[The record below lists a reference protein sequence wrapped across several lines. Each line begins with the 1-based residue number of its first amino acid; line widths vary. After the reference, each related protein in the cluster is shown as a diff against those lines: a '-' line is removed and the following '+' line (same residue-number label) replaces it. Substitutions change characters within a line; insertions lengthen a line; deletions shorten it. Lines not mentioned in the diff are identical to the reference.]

1 MIGKSGRARVGVDIG
16 GTFTDF
22 AIEVG
27 GRRFSRKVLTTAAA
41 PEKGVLEGL
50 AALLKDA
57 GLSVGDVGLI
67 IHGTTLATN
76 ALIERKGART
86 AFVTTDGFR
95 DIVESGFESR
105 YEQYDLTIDLPKP
118 LVPRRWRFS
127 VPERI
132 DSTGRIHRPLNP
144 DAVKALVP
152 QLEREGIEAVA
163 VGFLHSYIN
172 PEHENAAYRI
182 LQNALPGLS
191 YSLSSVVS
199 PEMREY
205 ERFSTACANAY
216 VQPKMATYLKALK
229 VGLSAAG
236 VDCPLL
242 LMLSSG
248 GLTTIETASQ
258 FPVRLVE
265 SGPAGGAI
273 FSSHIARQ
281 CGYEKVLSFDMGGT
295 TAKICLI
302 DNFAP
307 QTSRLFEVARVYRFR
322 KGSGLPLRI
331 PVIEMVEIGAGG
343 GSIARVDAMN
353 RITVGPDSA
362 GSEPGPACYQ
372 RGGDQATVTDADLM
386 LGRIDPEQFAGG
398 KVPLD
403 PAASSHAL
411 AANVGDDLGSSDTLA
426 AFGISEVVDENMANA
441 ARVHAIESGKDVTKC
456 TLIAF
461 GGAAPLHASRVAE
474 KLNVPSF
481 VVPTG
486 AGVGSAVGFLQAP
499 VAYEIVQSD
508 HQRLQ
513 SFDLDRANGLLRQ
526 MTELARAV
534 VEPAAFGSALEEKRM
549 VFMRYVGQGHEIS
562 IPAPV
567 SPISA
572 CDIELLRKSFEEEYS
587 RLYSRT
593 VPASDVE
600 VLTWVVKVTAA
611 IAATRESKAHADN
624 PYQPKPTAERRLFDP
639 DVGKVVSVPVFQRE
653 SLKAGAVFPGPAIV
667 VESETTT
674 IVSSKFKVHVNNL
687 GYLECTRHGAH

>member
-1 MIGKSGRARVGVDIG
+1 MGKSGRARVGVDIG

-22 AIEVG
+22 AIEIG
-27 GRRFSRKVLTTAAA
+27 GRRLSRKVLTTAAA

-50 AALLKDA
+50 AALLEDA
-57 GLSVGDVGLI
+57 GLSVDDVGLI

-132 DSTGRIHRPLNP
+132 DSTGRIHRPLDT

-152 QLEREGIEAVA
+152 QFEREGIEAVA
-163 VGFLHSYIN
+163 IGFLHSYIN
-172 PEHENAAYRI
+172 SEHENAAHRI
-182 LQNALPGLS
+182 LQDALPGLS

-216 VQPKMATYLKALK
+216 VQPRMATYLQALE

-236 VDCPLL
+236 IDCPLL

-248 GLTTIETASQ
+248 GLTTIETASR

-281 CGYEKVLSFDMGGT
+281 CEYEKVLSFDMGGT

-302 DNFAP
+302 DDFVP

-343 GSIARVDAMN
+343 GSIARVDSMN

-403 PAASSHAL
+403 PAASGRAL
-411 AANVGDDLGSSDTLA
+411 AANVGDALGSSDTLA

-441 ARVHAIESGKDVTKC
+441 ARVHAIESGKDVTKR

-474 KLNVPSF
+474 KLNVSSF

-526 MTELARAV
+526 MTELARTV

-562 IPAPV
+562 IPAPTG
-567 SPISA
+567 PILA
-572 CDIELLRKSFEEEYS
+572 CDIELLRKSFEEEYG

-600 VLTWVVKVTAA
+600 ILTWVVKVTAG
-611 IAATRESKAHADN
+611 IADAQKSKVPAHE
-624 PYQPKPTAERRLFDP
+624 PYQPKPTGKRRIFDS
-639 DVGKVVSVPVFQRE
+639 DIGKVVSVPVFQRE
-653 SLKAGAVFPGPAIV
+653 SLKPGATFSGPAIV

-674 IVSSKFKVHVNNL
+674 IVSDKFKVHVNNL

>member
-1 MIGKSGRARVGVDIG
+1 VIGKSGRARVGVDIG

-22 AIEVG
+22 AIEVDG
-27 GRRFSRKVLTTAAA
+27 QRLSRKVLTTAAA

-86 AFVTTDGFR
+86 AFVTTGGFR

-118 LVPRRWRFS
+118 LVPRRWRFG
-127 VPERI
+127 VTERI
-132 DSTGRIHRPLNP
+132 DSTGQIRRPL
-144 DAVKALVP
+144 DTEAVKALVP

-163 VGFLHSYIN
+163 IGFLHSYIN
-172 PEHENAAYRI
+172 PDHENAAHRI
-182 LQNALPGLS
+182 LKDALPGLS
-191 YSLSSVVS
+191 FSLSSVVS

-216 VQPKMATYLKALK
+216 VQPKMATYLQALK

-236 VDCPLL
+236 IDCPLL

-248 GLTTIETASQ
+248 GLTTIETASR

-302 DNFAP
+302 DDFAP

-343 GSIARVDAMN
+343 GSIARVDSMN

-403 PAASSHAL
+403 PAASSRAL
-411 AANVGDDLGSSDTLA
+411 AANVGEALGSSDMLA

-513 SFDLDRANGLLRQ
+513 SFDLDRANSLLRQ
-526 MTELARAV
+526 MSGLARAV
-534 VEPAAFGSALEEKRM
+534 VEPAAFGAPLEEKRM

-562 IPAPV
+562 IPAPAG
-567 SPISA
+567 PISA
-572 CDIELLRKSFEEEYS
+572 SDIELLRKSFEEEYS

-611 IAATRESKAHADN
+611 IAAAKESKAQAHEA
-624 PYQPKPTAERRLFDP
+624 YQPKPTGERRVFDP
-639 DVGKVVSVPVFQRE
+639 DTGKVVSVPVFQRE
-653 SLKAGAVFPGPAIV
+653 SLKPGAVFSGPAIV

-674 IVSSKFKVHVNNL
+674 IVSGKFKVRVNSL